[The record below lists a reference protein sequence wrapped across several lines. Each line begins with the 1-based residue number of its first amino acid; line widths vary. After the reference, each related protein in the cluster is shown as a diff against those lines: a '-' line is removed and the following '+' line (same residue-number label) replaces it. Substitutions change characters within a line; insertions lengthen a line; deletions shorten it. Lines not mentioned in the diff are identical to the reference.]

1 MPIAPRM
8 PMLVLRALGAVLLST
23 QGVIHLRL
31 WSDGYRSIPTIG
43 PLFLAGAVAAL
54 VLAVALLVT
63 ARWWVLAAAA
73 LLSVGQV
80 AGLVM
85 SSTTGLFGFE
95 TRWTWTGTQGA
106 ALWSELL
113 ALVVLIGLSTWRRDP
128 VRA

>member
-1 MPIAPRM
+1 MPVVPRM
-8 PMLVLRALGAVLLST
+8 PMLVLRALGAVLLAT

-31 WSDGYRSIPTIG
+31 WSDGYRSIPAIG
-43 PLFLAGAVAAL
+43 PLFLVGAVTAL
-54 VLAVALLVT
+54 VLAVVLVVT
-63 ARWWVLAAAA
+63 ARWWVLAAGA

-95 TRWTWTGTQGA
+95 TRWTWTGPQGA

-113 ALVVLIGLSTWRRDP
+113 ALVVLVGLVRWRR
-128 VRA
+128 VRVQP

>member
-1 MPIAPRM
+1 MPAVPRM
-8 PMLVLRALGAVLLST
+8 PMLVLRALGATLLAT

-31 WSDGYRSIPTIG
+31 WADGYRSIPWIG
-43 PLFLAGAVAAL
+43 PLFLVGAIGAL
-54 VLAVALLVT
+54 VLAVALLAT
-63 ARWWVLAAAA
+63 ARWWVLAAGA

-95 TRWTWTGTQGA
+95 SRWTWTGPQGA

-113 ALVVLIGLSTWRRDP
+113 AVVVLVGLLRWRHARIHP
-128 VRA
+128 